1 MIEEKLIFL
10 NSQSPRSGHNFV
22 AEVIRKIV
30 DCETPIGDR
39 SEIPF
44 NPILRAYHKTLN
56 TYFSSGGSKAFLD
69 DLFINDIRG
78 KLLKNNTNV
87 LIKYTNYTGAKDAK
101 QTFKDDIHILSIR
114 DPKDCLLSLFK
125 GMKYKK
131 GYKSILKKM
140 ALPFGL
146 YHYTFSKKY
155 SDKILAE
162 IPNMNDFFVIKY
174 EDLVTKNEEAL
185 KQLINLFNSNISV
198 EELKEKMDNV
208 KVLNSSF
215 YKEETNSKTMW
226 EASEKSTK
234 FNPVNRS
241 KGFNF
246 LQILGVK
253 IGSKKLRKR
262 MGYI

>member
-101 QTFKDDIHILSIR
+101 QTFIDDIHILSI
-114 DPKDCLLSLFK
+114 
-125 GMKYKK
+125 
-131 GYKSILKKM
+131 
-140 ALPFGL
+140 
-146 YHYTFSKKY
+146 
-155 SDKILAE
+155 
-162 IPNMNDFFVIKY
+162 
-174 EDLVTKNEEAL
+174 
-185 KQLINLFNSNISV
+185 
-198 EELKEKMDNV
+198 
-208 KVLNSSF
+208 
-215 YKEETNSKTMW
+215 
-226 EASEKSTK
+226 
-234 FNPVNRS
+234 
-241 KGFNF
+241 
-246 LQILGVK
+246 
-253 IGSKKLRKR
+253 
-262 MGYI
+262 